1 MINLGSVTYQSTP
14 YTYELLFLNKI
25 SDFVTRMASLTMCDL
40 VRQLIVA
47 DFLSGLTSWWQ
58 EVLHAFTATS
68 GVGHQ

>member
-1 MINLGSVTYQSTP
+1 MAQSHIKAHP
-14 YTYELLFLNKI
+14 IHMNFLFLNSI
-25 SDFVTRMASLTMCDL
+25 SEFVTRMASLTMCDL

-58 EVLHAFTATS
+58 EVLPAFTATS